1 MLQEEFLHALRF
13 LFADVELVRRVQ
25 IDQRERFHGALHVKA
40 VPVDHLDSFSTR
52 LFRSAS
58 VQFYAVSQD
67 LFVRSDFGERGA
79 IPHAR
84 VQRATRLV
92 REY

>member
-1 MLQEEFLHALRF
+1 
-13 LFADVELVRRVQ
+13 
-25 IDQRERFHGALHVKA
+25 
-40 VPVDHLDSFSTR
+40 VDHLDSLSTR

-67 LFVRSDFGERGA
+67 IFVRRDFSERGA
-79 IPHAR
+79 LPHAR